1 MILYGCYNANF
12 QQTEASLRHGLT
24 IARCVRSGG
33 AVAGGGAI
41 EMELSNSLRREM
53 INFNDHK
60 SDQLLF
66 EGIADALE
74 IIPRQLCANAKF
86 SPETEKKMW
95 NNLRKDHATKS
106 EH

>member
-1 MILYGCYNANF
+1 MILYGCSDANF

-24 IARCVRSGG
+24 IARCVGSGG
-33 AVAGGGAI
+33 AVAGGGVI
-41 EMELSNSLRREM
+41 EMELRNSLRREM
-53 INFNDHK
+53 INLNDYK
-60 SDQLLF
+60 RDQLLF

-86 SPETEKKMW
+86 SPETSSKILT
-95 NNLRKDHATKS
+95 NLRKDHANS